1 MSIEPESRP
10 TAKFQPLYLKHRP
23 QTLGELV
30 GQESVVRTLTNAIEN
45 DRIAHAYLFTGPRGT
60 GKTSSARILAKSIN
74 CQKGLTTEPCLTCAS
89 CTSIRDSS
97 SPSVFELDAASN
109 NSVDDARTLIERA
122 PLVAQGGRKK
132 IYIIDECH
140 MLTKEAFNALLK
152 TIEEPPPNVV
162 FVLATTEEQK
172 VPPTIVSRCQR
183 LMFRLVTQKALSKHL
198 RDVSTKESIEITDD
212 AVELVARRAA
222 GGLRDA
228 LGLLDQASLLAR
240 PGEPVSQSDLL
251 VLLGALDEDVL
262 MSVSKAVLERD
273 GKSVIDSLN
282 NLLSQGREPVLIT
295 VELAKHF
302 LNLAKA
308 SYLNSSDGG
317 KDASAG
323 SYILGSPAY
332 IAALTE
338 QAKQFERAELSQ
350 IVTELE
356 KLEQT
361 LKKSTLS
368 SLTLEMGLLSIC
380 HRHEIASV
388 NSLSERLMK
397 LEAQIASGEI
407 GVRVDPRNVPDA
419 RTQAAAGAGSA
430 GSPRPSG
437 PPQRPQEAL
446 PHRQEQLPHRQ
457 EAASP
462 RQEAA
467 PAAPPPLRP
476 QPAPPEPPRQD
487 SSPPGQATPGSTQSN
502 ISQSNDD
509 EGVFISE
516 DSYDDEGDEEGGYS
530 GGSGAY
536 SGGSSSGPAPE
547 LRASIIET
555 PVEQE
560 PLPHHA
566 GNDQQGHD
574 DHGGGGSG
582 DLDRIWSDLLDALHK
597 RSIPAYSLVS
607 THAFPIRLEGG
618 ALTLGVRKEFFQKSI
633 EAKTKQIEQ
642 AHMDITGQEVR
653 VIVKV
658 IADGGEG
665 SQKGSGGSSGAASNP
680 SPVIGNHER
689 SQNREPTQSH
699 EPLPHHNKSNGE
711 PSSRE
716 SQSQGSPQRNESSYR
731 EPTSGESGGDDDDEG
746 EPRGRTANNAM
757 KSAAPERTATGY
769 PSGAERSNSGYAGG
783 AERAPQSTGGS
794 SGGSYPESRA
804 STAVAPSPTR
814 TQQAA
819 PRKNPDEDVPE
830 SSLIKEAYKLFEG
843 PGSRLIG

>member
-1 MSIEPESRP
+1 MSMEPESRP
-10 TAKFQPLYLKHRP
+10 TGKFQPLYLKHRP
-23 QTLGELV
+23 QTLAELV

-74 CQKGLTTEPCLTCAS
+74 CEKGPTTEPCLTCAS
-89 CTSIRDSS
+89 CTAIRDSS

-122 PLVAQGGRKK
+122 PLVAAGGRKK

-240 PGEPVSQSDLL
+240 PGEPVSQQDLL

-308 SYLNSSDGG
+308 SYLNSSEGA
-317 KDASAG
+317 KDANAG
-323 SYILGSPAY
+323 SYILGSPSY
-332 IAALTE
+332 IAALTQ

-407 GVRVDPRNVPDA
+407 GIRIDPRNVPDA

-437 PPQRPQEAL
+437 PPPRPQETL
-446 PHRQEQLPHRQ
+446 PHRQEPLPH
-457 EAASP
+457 

-467 PAAPPPLRP
+467 PAAPPPQRP
-476 QPAPPEPPRQD
+476 QPAPPEPPRQEATQAARQPEVASTGASQAESTPSAQASPT
-487 SSPPGQATPGSTQSN
+487 SSSQFSSSSTSL
-502 ISQSNDD
+502 D
-509 EGVFISE
+509 EEEGTYIRE
-516 DSYDDEGDEEGGYS
+516 DSYDNEADEEGGFS
-530 GGSGAY
+530 GGSGTY
-536 SGGSSSGPAPE
+536 SGGSSSAQQPD
-547 LRASIIET
+547 LRASIIEA
-555 PVEQE
+555 PVEPQQ
-560 PLPHHA
+560 LPHHP
-566 GNDQQGHD
+566 GNDAQGFNGRASSSGEL
-574 DHGGGGSG
+574 DH
-582 DLDRIWSDLLDALHK
+582 IWSNLLDALHK

-607 THAFPIRLEGG
+607 THALPIRLEG
-618 ALTLGVRKEFFQKSI
+618 AVLTLGVRKEFFQKSI
-633 EAKTKQIEQ
+633 EAKAKNLEQ
-642 AHMDITGQEVR
+642 AYKDVTGQEAR
-653 VIVKV
+653 VIIKV
-658 IADGGEG
+658 IADDAAGEKPARG
-665 SQKGSGGSSGAASNP
+665 SGSSGSASNP
-680 SPVIGNHER
+680 SPVIGNLER
-689 SQNREPTQSH
+689 AQNSEPTQNR
-699 EPLPHHNKSNGE
+699 EPLPHHDRSSE
-711 PSSRE
+711 PTQRQ
-716 SQSQGSPQRNESSYR
+716 SQSQGAAQRNESSYR
-731 EPTSGESGGDDDDEG
+731 EPASREAGGDDDDEG
-746 EPRGRTANNAM
+746 EPRGSTSSNALN
-757 KSAAPERTATGY
+757 SASPDRSATGY
-769 PSGAERSNSGYAGG
+769 SAGG
-783 AERAPQSTGGS
+783 ERQATA
-794 SGGSYPESRA
+794 SRA
-804 STAVAPSPTR
+804 STAVAPSANAAPAR
-814 TQQAA
+814 TQQASPA
-819 PRKNPDEDVPE
+819 KSVADENVPE
-830 SSLIKEAYKLFEG
+830 SSIIKEAYKLFEG

>member
-23 QTLGELV
+23 QTLAELV

-74 CQKGLTTEPCLTCAS
+74 CEKGPTTEPCLTCAS
-89 CTSIRDSS
+89 CTAIRDSS

-122 PLVAQGGRKK
+122 PLVAAGGRKK

-212 AVELVARRAA
+212 AIELVARRAA

-240 PGEPVSQSDLL
+240 PGEPVSQTDLL

-262 MSVSKAVLERD
+262 LSVSKAVLERD

-308 SYLNSSDGG
+308 SYLYSSESS

-380 HRHEIASV
+380 HRHDIASV

-397 LEAQIASGEI
+397 LEAQLASGEI
-407 GVRVDPRNVPDA
+407 GVRIDSRNVPDA

-437 PPQRPQEAL
+437 PPPRPQETLPHRQEAL
-446 PHRQEQLPHRQ
+446 PHRQE
-457 EAASP
+457 S
-462 RQEAA
+462 A
-467 PAAPPPLRP
+467 PAAPPSQRP
-476 QPAPPEPPRQD
+476 QPAPSEPPRQEVP
-487 SSPPGQATPGSTQSN
+487 SAPQRTEPASTMASQAPGSEAASSSSTAS
-502 ISQSNDD
+502 SSSSSAPSSTDD
-509 EGVFISE
+509 EEGSYIRE
-516 DSYDDEGDEEGGYS
+516 DAYDDDEDQEGGYS
-530 GGSGAY
+530 GGSESY
-536 SGGSSSGPAPE
+536 SGSSSSGQD
-547 LRASIIET
+547 LRASIIEA
-555 PVEQE
+555 PVQSE
-560 PLPHHA
+560 PLPHH
-566 GNDQQGHD
+566 GSNDAQ
-574 DHGGGGSG
+574 GSG
-582 DLDRIWSDLLDALHK
+582 GEGGNENLERIWSNLLDALHK

-633 EAKTKQIEQ
+633 EAKTKQLEQ
-642 AHMDITGQEVR
+642 AYHDVAHEEVR

-658 IADGGEG
+658 IADDAGGKPT
-665 SQKGSGGSSGAASNP
+665 KGSGSSGAANNP

-689 SQNREPTQSH
+689 AQNNEPPQNR
-699 EPLPHHNKSNGE
+699 EPLPHHNRSASE
-711 PSSRE
+711 PTQRE
-716 SQSQGSPQRNESSYR
+716 SQSQGSTQRNESSFR
-731 EPTSGESGGDDDDEG
+731 EPTSGEAGGDDDDEG
-746 EPRGRTANNAM
+746 EPG
-757 KSAAPERTATGY
+757 
-769 PSGAERSNSGYAGG
+769 RSNSALRSGG
-783 AERAPQSTGGS
+783 ERTGAPQAYGS
-794 SGGSYPESRA
+794 RS
-804 STAVAPSPTR
+804 STAVAPSPSAAPAK
-814 TQQAA
+814 TQQASQPA
-819 PRKNPDEDVPE
+819 PAKSVSDENVPE
-830 SSLIKEAYKLFEG
+830 SSIIKEAYKLFEG